1 MRAVVYG
8 RVSTD
13 LQSETSVN
21 EQLRRTKQYVEM
33 KGWNLIDEFSDVG
46 TGMNMERDGFKEMM
60 SRIDEWDVVVA
71 FKLDRFHRSST
82 NAQQWAADLNTIGKN
97 FVALDIDVD
106 TTSAMGMAV
115 FRIITALNQMEVE
128 VTKERTRMGLQG
140 VKNEGRWVGKP
151 PYGYDSI
158 FKETGDEKDKG
169 ILKIN
174 ESEAEVVTMVFE
186 MSSQGESLTTIAEA
200 LTSAGVLTKSGK
212 LRWSTATIGDMIKRK
227 TFYEGVYYD
236 ADNELRR
243 YEWDSILE
251 A

>member
-1 MRAVVYG
+1 
-8 RVSTD
+8 
-13 LQSETSVN
+13 
-21 EQLRRTKQYVEM
+21 
-33 KGWNLIDEFSDVG
+33 
-46 TGMNMERDGFKEMM
+46 
-60 SRIDEWDVVVA
+60 
-71 FKLDRFHRSST
+71 
-82 NAQQWAADLNTIGKN
+82 
-97 FVALDIDVD
+97 
-106 TTSAMGMAV
+106 
-115 FRIITALNQMEVE
+115 
-128 VTKERTRMGLQG
+128 MGLQG

-158 FKETGDEKDKG
+158 FKETGDEKHKG
-169 ILKIN
+169 ILKVN

-186 MSSQGESLTTIAEA
+186 LSSQGESLTAIAEA